1 MSTLFQQAY
10 PDRYFEM
17 GIAEQN
23 MASTAAGLALTGKI
37 AFISSFAVFAS
48 GRAYDQ
54 LRQTISIAKL
64 NVKICGSSSGLSDFG
79 DGSTHQAVED
89 VAIMRAIPNMT
100 VLAPVDAIETRKMVK
115 AMASHP
121 GPVYLRINRN
131 DLPVYTSEDGDYQ
144 IGKLYTVK
152 EGRDVVVFAN
162 GVMVSKA
169 MEAAKSLEE
178 QGISAKV
185 VNVSTVK
192 PLDRQAVIDSS
203 RGFRGVVAAEEHS
216 VIGGLGGAIAE
227 ALRGVT
233 NQKLEFVGIQ
243 DSFGMSAYNY
253 EELLAHYGLTS
264 EAIVDAVKQV
274 LKTGATYPLP
284 APDKSTHESL
294 DVLRSGRSAVGRHRR
309 SPPGSGRGPDPSK
322 ILRYLR
328 LGRARLSGHHRPAAA
343 AHGHGPRVRRP
354 GRRHRRRR
362 QRRQG
367 RRSGG
372 PVSGGLLHGVRT
384 LPARRCSPVP
394 NKRALGVL
402 A

>member
-1 MSTLFQQAY
+1 
-10 PDRYFEM
+10 
-17 GIAEQN
+17 
-23 MASTAAGLALTGKI
+23 
-37 AFISSFAVFAS
+37 VFAS

-100 VLAPVDAIETRKMVK
+100 VLAPVDAVETRKMVK
-115 AMASHP
+115 AMASCP

-192 PLDRQAVIDSS
+192 PLDRQAVIDGS

-233 NQKLEFVGIQ
+233 NQKLEFVGIK
-243 DSFGMSAYNY
+243 DSFGASAYNY

-264 EAIVDAVKQV
+264 EAIVDAVKRV
-274 LKTGATYPLP
+274 L
-284 APDKSTHESL
+284 E
-294 DVLRSGRSAVGRHRR
+294 
-309 SPPGSGRGPDPSK
+309 
-322 ILRYLR
+322 
-328 LGRARLSGHHRPAAA
+328 
-343 AHGHGPRVRRP
+343 
-354 GRRHRRRR
+354 
-362 QRRQG
+362 
-367 RRSGG
+367 
-372 PVSGGLLHGVRT
+372 
-384 LPARRCSPVP
+384 
-394 NKRALGVL
+394 
-402 A
+402 